1 MNVEAAAF
9 AGILEKR
16 GITGEPQALLLD
28 ARIDAKAFLQLEALT
43 HAFPDVLGRHGS
55 GLLVSQI
62 GFCLARAAM
71 FGVCVASVCGA
82 WLEQPASVADTATAM
97 ACAKR
102 VKASELT
109 DLRMDD
115 DIGWK

>member
-1 MNVEAAAF
+1 M
-9 AGILEKR
+9 
-16 GITGEPQALLLD
+16 LD
-28 ARIDAKAFLQLEALT
+28 ARVDAEAFLQLKALA
-43 HAFPDVLGRHGS
+43 HAFPDVLRNLWAGLFGQPDRLLLGS
-55 GLLVSQI
+55 RS
-62 GFCLARAAM
+62 M
-71 FGVCVASVCGA
+71 FGVWVASVCGA

-102 VKASELT
+102 VNASELT